1 MLSLCR
7 VKRKNLSYKPQSKTC
22 RWFRTYLSSF
32 YFIMTSI
39 PTYDFPSFSPILV
52 VGFLGIAVSLYT
64 LYTVN
69 KAYYNSPFR
78 GEA

>member
-1 MLSLCR
+1 
-7 VKRKNLSYKPQSKTC
+7 
-22 RWFRTYLSSF
+22 
-32 YFIMTSI
+32 MTSI

>member
-1 MLSLCR
+1 MFDII
-7 VKRKNLSYKPQSKTC
+7 YI
-22 RWFRTYLSSF
+22 
-32 YFIMTSI
+32 IMTSI

>member
-7 VKRKNLSYKPQSKTC
+7 VKRKDLSYKPQIKKHADALEHIN
-22 RWFRTYLSSF
+22 FIYI
-32 YFIMTSI
+32 IMTSI